1 VAVAVRI
8 SLFYNPGA
16 GEGESLNHIR
26 KTLERQGHTVVQV
39 VKEEADLRQLLA
51 TPTDLVVAAG
61 GDGTVSAV
69 ARVLAGQ
76 GTPLAIL
83 PTGTANNIA
92 RSVGTHASLE
102 DASRRWRTSDPQEF
116 DVGVVVGDWGESR
129 FVEGVGAGVIPAGIK
144 AMHAEPPDEQDSIES
159 KLEQAIAKYRA
170 ILSQSRPRPTTLALD
185 GVVSHGDFLLVEVL
199 NIRSIGP
206 NLELSHEASPSDG
219 LLTVVTA
226 TEKDREAISDYLK
239 HLLSGQ
245 RASVSLAAR
254 HVRRVDLSGWE
265 EIHVDDELL
274 TVSPNA
280 QVSIRIEPGALE
292 ILP

>member
-1 VAVAVRI
+1 MRI

-69 ARVLAGQ
+69 ARLLAGH

-102 DASRRWRTSDPQEF
+102 DASRRWRTRDPQKF

-129 FVEGVGAGVIPAGIK
+129 FVEGVGAGFIPAGIREMD
-144 AMHAEPPDEQDSIES
+144 ARPPDEQDSTES

-170 ILSQSRPRPTTLALD
+170 ILSQLRPRPTTLTLD
-185 GVVSHGDFLLVEVL
+185 GIVTNGDFLLVEVL

-239 HLLSGQ
+239 RLLGGQ
-245 RASVSLAAR
+245 RASVSLGAR
-254 HVRRVDLSGWE
+254 HVRRVDLRGWE
-265 EIHVDDELL
+265 EIHVDDEVL

-292 ILP
+292 VFP

>member
-1 VAVAVRI
+1 MKI
-8 SLFYNPGA
+8 SLFYNQGA

-39 VKEEADLRQLLA
+39 VEDEADLGQLLA
-51 TPTDLVVAAG
+51 TPSDLVVAAG

-92 RSVGTHASLE
+92 RSVGTHSSLE
-102 DASRRWRTSDPQEF
+102 DACRRWRTQDPQPF
-116 DVGVVVGDWGESR
+116 DVGVVAGDWGESR
-129 FVEGVGAGVIPAGIK
+129 FVEGVGAGFIPAGIS
-144 AMHAEPPDEQDSIES
+144 AMEVKPADEQDSTES
-159 KLEQAIAKYRA
+159 KLEQAIAKYCA
-170 ILSQSRPRPTTLALD
+170 VLSQLRPRPTTLALD
-185 GVVSHGDFLLVEVL
+185 GIATSDDFLLVEIL

-206 NLELSHEASPSDG
+206 NLEFSHEASPSDG

-226 TEKDREAISDYLK
+226 TEKDREALTDYLK
-239 HLLSGQ
+239 QLLGGKK
-245 RASVSLAAR
+245 ASVSLGAR
-254 HVRRVDLSGWE
+254 HVRRVDLRGWE
-265 EIHVDDELL
+265 EIHVDDEVL

-280 QVSIRIEPGALE
+280 EVSIRIEPAALE
-292 ILP
+292 IFP